1 MRGSARGRVAVA
13 FVILLAAVSASGQA
27 KYDKAL
33 KKADAL
39 YETGDYEKFKKSLD
53 KFKKKVNGKLGRQN
67 KYTVAIGLREARHN
81 LATGMLVG
89 FDASVNT
96 TLQSSIAIN
105 GESTRQHASTLL
117 DIADLYLL
125 SGHYRLS
132 REKINEA
139 LTILRGTADIT
150 DDFKARVDLLQAE
163 AMTGQGYY
171 NEAIDI
177 LKARTDYF
185 AGRNSAK
192 ETFVDPAGNLK
203 SRTLSEDEVSTRL
216 AEYARYLTALANAYG
231 HKGNLIS
238 ADSAFAFAQSWI
250 RKNLGT
256 NSLAYCKNQF
266 LFANMLIDNGLSINK
281 DLPRGTDYE
290 GTIANLRTEHK
301 QTHYLALELYERN
314 IRRLQQQNNRA
325 RFLNAQ
331 LDFEKLVKG
340 NFQSSSIHVVRAEA
354 LEMHPTLTKESS
366 IQLERKALQLLSNSN
381 SLPQANR
388 TTVEIL
394 EFLYALSIQKRD
406 YAGGEKYLGQ
416 IVDITKDLAG
426 DNTPVYHLA
435 RLKLAGYYLGYTN
448 KIDEASKIYESSYTG
463 LVEREIG
470 AWHTD
475 HLDILNNM
483 ATLFELTD
491 QLKKADAALKDAGDV
506 ARSKFAADDPAYGTE
521 LNLIA
526 KLQIK
531 LGQYDPAEKN
541 VNTALTILEP
551 HRKENEWLPV
561 YINSLETKAG
571 LWGIK
576 GEFDEAETTLDRSR
590 KMILKSDVP
599 LGDELT
605 TAQELSSLFILL
617 GRYSQT
623 ETLLSKLITEYEKL
637 YGKTSIRL
645 IEPLINK
652 GKLELARGDYTE
664 AEKTAQRALD
674 IANSVFGATSTK
686 TAAAQ
691 KLLGQI
697 DYSIGDYDKAEE
709 NIKVALASQQGQ
721 FGTDHIESAKSLAEL
736 ALIKFYNGDNREEV
750 RILMEESR
758 DILANKL
765 GKENPQ
771 YADILKSLAVVAIAE
786 KQYDQAFSY
795 LTVSEKIWRTKT
807 GSKNNINAASIF
819 ALTGDV
825 YYQLKNYNK
834 AEENYIKAKD
844 IYEKYFNSSH
854 PEYVKVLS
862 KLSKVY
868 YMEKDYKRAKK
879 YIEEALGNYENFIKQ
894 FFPALSEREKAKY
907 WNTIK
912 VDFEFYNTLAFSQL
926 EDFRDLSGK
935 VYNYQLLTKALLLSS
950 SIKIRERIANST
962 DEELKA
968 QYNLWVE
975 KKELLTAALSMSTAQ
990 LTENEI
996 VPAALQSEV
1005 ETLEKTLSQKSELFG
1020 QGFEAKKIT
1029 YESVKGAL
1037 RPNEVAVEMVR
1048 YRHFNHTFTD
1058 SVIYVALYVTR
1069 ETNRPRVIE
1078 LPDGHRM
1085 ETRYFRYF
1093 RNCIIGKIKDQY
1105 SYKVFWEPIEKQVG
1119 KLSTIYF
1126 SADGVYNQL
1135 NLEAVPTPDGKYVI
1149 DNSNIVMVSN
1159 TKDVYLK
1166 KMKSAQPPA
1175 QNTATMFGNP
1185 TFYVTSRQGNIN
1197 PLPGTEKEISELD
1210 ELLKQKGWVTVEYV
1224 EKAASEE
1231 KVKDLSS
1238 PKIFHIATHGFYTP
1252 ASDKKVTVEM
1262 SEDQA
1267 RLAENPLLKTGLL
1280 LRGAG
1285 DLLNKTKYNYNLESG
1300 ILTAYEA
1307 MSLNLDNTDLVVLSA
1322 CETGLGE
1329 ISNGEGVYGLQ
1340 RAFLVAGAKTLI
1352 MSMFK
1357 VDDEATQKLILNF
1370 YRKWLA
1376 TNNLRQSFVDAKK
1389 ELRTEY
1395 PEPIFWGAFMMIG
1408 LD

>member
-1 MRGSARGRVAVA
+1 MKVTVRC
-13 FVILLAAVSASGQA
+13 LAAGVAMFILAGGVNGQA

-39 YETGDYEKFKKSLD
+39 YDAGDYEKGKKALD
-53 KFKKKVNGKLGRQN
+53 KFKKKITNKLGRQN
-67 KYTVAIGLREARHN
+67 KYTVASNLRDARYS

-89 FDASVNT
+89 FEANVNITIQNSV
-96 TLQSSIAIN
+96 AIN
-105 GESTRQHASTLL
+105 GENTRNHASTLL

-132 REKINEA
+132 RETIDAA
-139 LTILRGTADIT
+139 LGIVRSTADIT
-150 DDFKARVDLLQAE
+150 EDFKARVDLLQAE

-177 LKARTDYF
+177 LRVRESYY
-185 AGRNSAK
+185 AGRNSSK
-192 ETFVDPAGNLK
+192 ETFVDPSGSLK
-203 SRTLSEDEVSTRL
+203 SRSLSEDEVKIRFND
-216 AEYARYLTALANAYG
+216 YARFLTALANAYG
-231 HKGNLIS
+231 QKGSLIS

-250 RKNLGT
+250 RKNQGA
-256 NSLAYCKNQF
+256 NSLAYCRNQF
-266 LFANMLIDNGLSINK
+266 LFANMLVDNGLRVTE
-281 DLPRGTDYE
+281 DLPKGTDYE

-301 QTHYLALELYERN
+301 QSHYLALELYERN

-325 RFLNAQ
+325 RYLNAQ
-331 LDFEKLVKG
+331 LDLEKLVKG

-366 IQLERKALQLLSNSN
+366 MQLERKSLQLLSNSN

-388 TTVEIL
+388 TAIEIL
-394 EFLYALSIQKRD
+394 EFLYALAIQKRD
-406 YAGGEKYLGQ
+406 YSGGEKYRSQ
-416 IVDITKDLAG
+416 IVEINKDLVG
-426 DNTPVYHLA
+426 DNTPKYHLA

-448 KIDEASKIYESSYTG
+448 KIDDASKIYESSFTG

-475 HLDILNNM
+475 HLEILNNM
-483 ATLFELTD
+483 AVLFELTD
-491 QLKKADAALKDAGDV
+491 QLKKASSTLDKAGEV
-506 ARSKFAADDPAYGTE
+506 ARSKYAADDPAYGRE
-521 LNLIA
+521 LNLIS
-526 KLQIK
+526 KLNIK
-531 LGQYDPAEKN
+531 LGQYEKAEKDIKS
-541 VNTALTILEP
+541 AQSILEN
-551 HRKENEWLPV
+551 HRKEAEWLPDYV
-561 YINSLETKAG
+561 NSLETQAS

-576 GEFDEAETTLDRSR
+576 GEFDQAEATLERSR
-590 KMILKSDVP
+590 KLISKSDVP

-605 TAQELSSLFILL
+605 TAQELSSLLIML

-623 ETLLSKLITEYEKL
+623 EVLLARLISEYEKL
-637 YGKTSIRL
+637 YGKSSIRL

-652 GKLELARGDYTE
+652 GKLELARGDYTD
-664 AEKTAQRALD
+664 AERTTQRAYD
-674 IANSVFGATSTK
+674 IANSIFGPTSTK

-691 KLLGQI
+691 KLHGQI
-697 DYSIGDYDKAEE
+697 DYAIGDYDKAEE
-709 NIKVALASQQGQ
+709 NIKVALASQQNQ

-750 RILMEESR
+750 QILMEEAR
-758 DILANKL
+758 DILATKL

-771 YADILKSLAVVAIAE
+771 YADMLKNLAVVAIAE
-786 KQYDQAFSY
+786 KEYDKAFNY
-795 LTVSEKIWRTKT
+795 LTNSEKIWRTKT

-834 AEENYIKAKD
+834 AEENYLKAKD
-844 IYEKYFNSSH
+844 IYEKYFNTSH
-854 PEYVKVLS
+854 PEYVRILS

-868 YMEKDYKRAKK
+868 YMEKDFKRAKR
-879 YIEEALGNYENFIKQ
+879 YVEEALGNYENFIKQ

-968 QYNLWVE
+968 QYNLWIE
-975 KKELLTAALSMSTAQ
+975 KKEMLTAALSMSTAQ

-1005 ETLEKTLSQKSELFG
+1005 EALERTLSQKSELFG
-1020 QGFEAKKIT
+1020 QGFESKKIT

-1037 RPNEVAVEMVR
+1037 KPNEVAIEMVR
-1048 YRHFNHTFTD
+1048 YRHFDHVFTD

-1078 LPDGHRM
+1078 LPEGHLM

-1093 RNCIIGKIKDQY
+1093 RNCIIGKIQDKY

-1135 NLEAVPTPDGKYVI
+1135 NLEAVPTPDGRYVI

-1159 TKDVYLK
+1159 TKDIYVK
-1166 KMKSAQPPA
+1166 KMKAAQQPA

-1197 PLPGTEKEISELD
+1197 SLPGTEKEITELD
-1210 ELLKQKGWVTVEYV
+1210 KLLKQKGWVTVEYV
-1224 EKAASEE
+1224 EKAATEE

-1252 ASDKKVTVEM
+1252 ASDKKMSVEL

-1267 RLAENPLLKTGLL
+1267 RMAENPLLKTGLL

-1357 VDDEATQKLILNF
+1357 VDDDATQKLILNF
-1370 YRKWLA
+1370 YGKWLN
-1376 TNNLRQSFVDAKK
+1376 TGNLRQSFVEAKK